1 MNRFSL
7 IGRCYMKESLID
19 CTSSNNKELDR
30 IYGLFPHRNGPV
42 CDPDDIYDLNQ
53 LTAEFIFKKA
63 AKHERSCTP
72 TGIEKPKISVE
83 T

>member
-7 IGRCYMKESLID
+7 SGRCYMKELLID
-19 CTSSNNKELDR
+19 FISSNDNELDR

-42 CDPDDIYDLNQ
+42 CEPDDIIDLNQ

-63 AKHERSCTP
+63 FKHELSCR
-72 TGIEKPKISVE
+72 TGTAEPKIFFE
-83 T
+83 P

>member
-1 MNRFSL
+1 
-7 IGRCYMKESLID
+7 MKESLID
-19 CTSSNNKELDR
+19 FTSSNDKELDR